1 MLRRRRI
8 GVREIVSKV
17 IVILSTIFL
26 GYFIIILLMGPYA
39 LLTVI
44 KETGRAIWLDKI
56 SLLVFLLFPINVT
69 IPETN
74 VEILFC
80 GITLFYLLVLIK
92 CVFDGKSLKA
102 MFKEESP
109 SISEN
114 SFVIT
119 LYTTSFVMLI
129 VFIMTFLFE
138 KTGVEVGH
146 LVKPNPV
153 MYFFEVTFAP
163 IKEEIAFRLTFIGP
177 ILMVVYLIREN
188 SIDLSVLKGIIYPY
202 KLIRSREE
210 LKTLAWILI
219 LSSSLLFGV
228 LHYISGTGWKLGKI
242 PTATISGILLGYLY
256 VYHGLPASI
265 ISHWIFNYLVEI
277 TLVLSPVF
285 PALVFGIEALIML
298 GCLTSAYLL
307 VSFLKLK
314 EKTI

>member
-1 MLRRRRI
+1 MLRRRKI

-17 IVILSTIFL
+17 IVALSIVFL

-74 VEILFC
+74 VEILFW

-92 CVFDGKSLKA
+92 CVLDGKSLKT
-102 MFKEESP
+102 MFKEESL

-228 LHYISGTGWKLGKI
+228 LHYISGTGWKLGKV

-265 ISHWIFNYLVEI
+265 FSHWIFNYLVEI

>member
-1 MLRRRRI
+1 MLRRRKI

-17 IVILSTIFL
+17 IVVLSLVFL
-26 GYFIIILLMGPYA
+26 GYFLIILLIGPYA
-39 LLTVI
+39 LLTIIEDAGKTV
-44 KETGRAIWLDKI
+44 WLDEI
-56 SLLVFLLFPINVT
+56 SLLVFLLFPIEVT
-69 IPETN
+69 ITETR

-80 GITLFYLLVLIK
+80 GITLFYLLMLIK
-92 CVFDGKSLKA
+92 CVFDGKSLKT
-102 MFKEESP
+102 MFKKGLS

-114 SFVIT
+114 SFVTT
-119 LYTTSFVMLI
+119 LYATSFVMLI

-146 LVKPNPV
+146 LAKPNPV

-163 IKEEIAFRLTFIGP
+163 IKEEIGFRMTFIGP
-177 ILMVVYLIREN
+177 ILVIVYLIKRN
-188 SIDLSVLKGIIYPY
+188 DVNLGVLKGLVYPY
-202 KLIRSREE
+202 ELIRSRKE
-210 LKTLAWILI
+210 LKKIAWILI
-219 LSSSLLFGV
+219 LCSSILFGV
-228 LHYISGTGWKLGKI
+228 LHYISGTGWKIGKI
-242 PTATISGILLGYLY
+242 PTATVSGILLGFLY

-265 ISHWIFNYLVEI
+265 ISHWIFNYLIEI

-298 GCLTSAYLL
+298 GCLTPAYLL